1 MESLADYRNIADPTV
16 DNFLETAFS
25 TPELKVELRQCLSN
39 LSSNS
44 SLNTLPLTY
53 HDFPFIANAGKLP
66 DWADVKLLKQGSA
79 FFANHADLI
88 MNLLGLLSL
97 PYCYTAANGAM
108 VLALSGR
115 MDTDTGKRLFET
127 AEFVWDVMDP
137 DAFNSNG
144 RGFAA
149 ILKIRL
155 MHAAARYYVKK
166 NDKWNKSYGLP
177 VNQQDMAGTNLS
189 FSFIVIRGLRKF
201 GITISYQEQ
210 QSFQHLWNVIGYLL
224 GVDEKLLPK
233 SGKEAID
240 FEKAIKASQFKESNH
255 GKILTKKLID
265 YFSTVSLDNK
275 PSSQEISQI
284 MRYLLEDDVADMLGI
299 STSKLPLVKIG
310 LIRNINYLKDLK
322 ITRNPASKFQEQ
334 YFSFKRNKPSFE

>member
-1 MESLADYRNIADPTV
+1 MESLADYRNIADSMV
-16 DNFLETAFS
+16 DEFVEAAFS
-25 TPELKVELRQCLSN
+25 TPELKMELRQCLSN
-39 LSSNS
+39 LTSNS
-44 SLNTLPLTY
+44 SLNNLPAKY
-53 HDFPFIANAGKLP
+53 HGFTFMTNASKLP
-66 DWADVKLLKQGSA
+66 DWADVKLLKQGA
-79 FFANHADLI
+79 YFFSNHADLI

-137 DAFNSNG
+137 DAFNPNG

-155 MHAAARYYVKK
+155 MHAAARYYVTKD
-166 NDKWNKSYGLP
+166 DKWEESFGLP

-201 GITISYQEQ
+201 GITVSYQEQ
-210 QSFQHLWNVIGYLL
+210 QAFQHLWNVIGYLL
-224 GVDEKLLPK
+224 GVDENLLPK

-240 FEKAIKASQFKESNH
+240 LEKAIKASQFKESDH
-255 GKILTKKLID
+255 GKTLTKKLID
-265 YFSTVSLDNK
+265 YFSTVRLDTK

-299 STSKLPLVKIG
+299 SASKLPAVKIS
-310 LIRNINYLKDLK
+310 LLRNINYLKD
-322 ITRNPASKFQEQ
+322 INVTRNSTNKFQEL
-334 YFSFKRNKPSFE
+334 YYNFRKNKPSFQ